1 MDTSK
6 ILTVQAV
13 LCHAVPCCAVPWCAA
28 PCRAMPWSVCRAV
41 LCRGHCAVPCGDR
54 DDHRAFQ
61 FLAREDWFKECH
73 HSRPLILSI
82 ISPLSM
88 FDYILVILQSSV

>member
-28 PCRAMPWSVCRAV
+28 PCRAMPWSV
-41 LCRGHCAVPCGDR
+41 CRGHCAVPCGDR

-88 FDYILVILQSSV
+88 FDYILVILQSWV